1 MLFRAIFS
9 CSMWTRPKGRRNIL
23 VENAMAEYSRI
34 SVYGKMLSGVTAFVF
49 CCACLAGCTNRTE
62 SAKGVT
68 IEDRHQIENT
78 IKSFSDALERKDYT
92 AAAGYCDKETS
103 RNIVDLTRNKSEIT
117 DGFGMIVQNQLPV
130 KLISIDGYSMNQGK
144 TPSTTEKIPAD
155 TPTSHFKVKYEY
167 LDNNTPTILYIYMH
181 GEYVDG
187 KWLIGGFASS
197 TD

>member
-1 MLFRAIFS
+1 
-9 CSMWTRPKGRRNIL
+9 
-23 VENAMAEYSRI
+23 MAKNSRI
-34 SVYGKMLSGVTAFVF
+34 SVYGKMLSGVTVFIF
-49 CCACLAGCTNRTE
+49 CCACLAGCKNRTE
-62 SAKGVT
+62 PAKDVT
-68 IEDRHQIENT
+68 IEDQHQIENT
-78 IKSFSDALERKDYT
+78 IKSFSAALEMKDYT
-92 AAAGYCDKETS
+92 AAAGYCEKETS
-103 RNIVDLTRNKSEIT
+103 GNIVDLARNKTEIT
-117 DGFGMIVQNQLPV
+117 DGLGNIVQNHLPV

-144 TPSTTEKIPAD
+144 TPSATEKIPAD